1 MRGLPPKFQ
10 YFYMSGAEA
19 HNSKGEI
26 VSERSSER
34 PSTKKASSWL
44 PRYVKPTLP
53 SFPSCREC
61 WDLACWGTGRN
72 ACATGRR
79 EFKRAGPAN
88 TIGTRTARRMPFVSQ
103 DEPAL
108 RGKTAAANQRR
119 HGFLLVAAAEILAC
133 WGTDVIFTG
142 ACWRGLCYWKARG
155 VSGRLR
161 RRLLFCAG
169 RLFRGRRLRVL
180 FFARGS
186 LRRESFR
193 GFAGG
198 FVLFGRR
205 RGRRGLSIGRVCR
218 QRWR

>member
-108 RGKTAAANQRR
+108 RGKTAASNQRR
-119 HGFLLVAAAEILAC
+119 HGFLLVVTAGIWRVGAQTSFSRAPAGAACATGRREGQWAAAAASFLRWSSISWKKASSFIFC
-133 WGTDVIFTG
+133 SGVIRARIFSRL
-142 ACWRGLCYWKARG
+142 CWRICSFWA
-155 VSGRLR
+155 S
-161 RRLLFCAG
+161 AG
-169 RLFRGRRLRVL
+169 
-180 FFARGS
+180 A
-186 LRRESFR
+186 
-193 GFAGG
+193 
-198 FVLFGRR
+198 
-205 RGRRGLSIGRVCR
+205 
-218 QRWR
+218 